1 MHHVIFDKRGRG
13 FGGRGQ
19 GVEVGQR
26 FDEVHGLPED
36 AGSATTSR
44 RSRSSV
50 GHIPRVTRNLN

>member
-19 GVEVGQR
+19 GAEVGQR
-26 FDEVHGLPED
+26 IDEVQALP
-36 AGSATTSR
+36 AGAGFASTSQ